1 MRGIIRKLSAQSE
14 LSENLFDYARKCVQP
29 GIEYFEKQLATNLK
43 NSLAAFKA
51 ARLFS
56 PQKIHVLQP
65 QADTIN
71 TLQCFP
77 FLNVSDNIL
86 NLKNELPLYLARVK
100 DISENI
106 SCTEWW
112 KLNENGLPFWSAAA
126 KKCPHTIEHFEPGF
140 YK

>member
-1 MRGIIRKLSAQSE
+1 MILLKPLDLLFVLLILRGVIRKLSAQSE

-29 GIEYFEKQLATNLK
+29 GREYFEKQLATNFM

-51 ARLFS
+51 AT

-65 QADTIN
+65 QANTIN

-77 FLNVSDNIL
+77 FLNISDNIL
-86 NLKNELPLYLARVK
+86 NLNELPLYLARVK

-112 KLNENGLPFWSAAA
+112 KLNE
-126 KKCPHTIEHFEPGF
+126 K
-140 YK
+140 